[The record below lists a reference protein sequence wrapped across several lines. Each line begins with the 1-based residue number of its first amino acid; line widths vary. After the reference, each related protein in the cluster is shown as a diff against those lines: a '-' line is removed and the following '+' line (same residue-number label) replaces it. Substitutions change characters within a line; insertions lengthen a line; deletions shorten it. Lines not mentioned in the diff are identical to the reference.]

1 MKRSTIFSALTVLPL
16 LAVALTGCGPS
27 PNADACKLY
36 EAAQNSLQSAVK
48 AQQIGVFSQ
57 ADVRAE
63 LASMPGGVK
72 AAADRAH
79 GDVLVAMQKSYQYA
93 AAYQQSPTDDN
104 GTAFFMQRDD
114 VLESCKKDG
123 AEIHLKE

>member
-1 MKRSTIFSALTVLPL
+1 MKRSILSALILLPC
-16 LAVALTGCGPS
+16 LAMALTGCGPS
-27 PNADACKLY
+27 QNADACKLY

-63 LASMPGGVK
+63 FANLPGGVK

-79 GDVLVAMQKSYQYA
+79 GDVLVAMQESYRYA
-93 AAYQQSPTDDN
+93 ATYQQSQTDDN
-104 GTAFFMQRDD
+104 GTAYFMQRTD
-114 VLESCKKDG
+114 VVEACKKDG
-123 AEIHLKE
+123 AEMHLKE

>member
-1 MKRSTIFSALTVLPL
+1 MKRSTIFSALTILPL

-36 EAAQNSLQSAVK
+36 EAAQNDLHSFVEG
-48 AQQIGVFSQ
+48 QQIGVFSQ
-57 ADVRAE
+57 ADVREE
-63 LASMPGGVK
+63 LANMPGGVK

-79 GDVLVAMQKSYQYA
+79 GDVLVAMQKSYRYA
-93 AAYQQSPTDDN
+93 AVYQQSQTSDN
-104 GTAFFMQRDD
+104 GTAFFFQRND